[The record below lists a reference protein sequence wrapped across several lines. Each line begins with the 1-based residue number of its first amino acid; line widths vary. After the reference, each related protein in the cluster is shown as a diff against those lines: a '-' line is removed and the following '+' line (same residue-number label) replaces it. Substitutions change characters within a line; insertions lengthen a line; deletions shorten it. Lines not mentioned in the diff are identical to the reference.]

1 MGKREDIVF
10 ERLLNLYIKPR
21 QVLIPRKSLGQHK
34 LVKKDFLEKIGS
46 FAHKDDIVVEIGGGE
61 GNLTKILEKNSKLVI
76 SFEVDDRMY
85 EHLKKIIQF
94 GVVVKK
100 DFLQTRLD
108 EIYKIY
114 ENNNNDTVSIKGD
127 REKIIK
133 ILDQREKIK
142 IVSNIP
148 FYISSQLIHKIVL
161 EVFDIKSVHLLVQ
174 YEFAKKISSKE
185 GVENYSAISC
195 ITRFFFEPKI
205 EFVIPNFFFR
215 PVPEVNG
222 AFISLL
228 PKENHIKL
236 FYQDEKE
243 QEQKM
248 ILKFVDF
255 CYQTF
260 RRRKKLMSGK
270 RVYQLSPDEVFEE
283 FKKNLKSI

>member
-34 LVKKDFLEKIGS
+34 LVKKDILEKIGS
-46 FAHKDDIVVEIGGGE
+46 FAHKDDMVVEIGGGE
-61 GNLTKILEKNSKLVI
+61 GNLTKILERNSKLVI
-76 SFEVDDRMY
+76 SFEIDDRMY

-114 ENNNNDTVSIKGD
+114 ENNNDTVCIKGD
-127 REKIIK
+127 REKVRK

-174 YEFAKKISSKE
+174 YEFAKKISAKE
-185 GVENYSAISC
+185 GDENYSAISC

-215 PVPEVNG
+215 PIPEVNG
-222 AFISLL
+222 AFISLFT
-228 PKENHIKL
+228 KENHIKL
-236 FYQDEKE
+236 FYQDDKE
-243 QEQKM
+243 QGQKM

-255 CYQTF
+255 CYRTF
-260 RRRKKLMSGK
+260 KRRKKLMSGK
-270 RVYQLSPDEVFEE
+270 RVYQLSPYEVFEE

>member
-34 LVKKDFLEKIGS
+34 LVKKDILEKIGS
-46 FAHKDDIVVEIGGGE
+46 FAHKDDMVVEIGGGE
-61 GNLTKILEKNSKLVI
+61 GNLTKILERNSKLVI
-76 SFEVDDRMY
+76 SFEIDDRMY

-114 ENNNNDTVSIKGD
+114 ENNNDTVCIKGD
-127 REKIIK
+127 REKIRE

-174 YEFAKKISSKE
+174 YEFAKKISAKE
-185 GVENYSAISC
+185 GDENYSAISC

-215 PVPEVNG
+215 PIPEVNG
-222 AFISLL
+222 AFISLFT
-228 PKENHIKL
+228 KENHIKL
-236 FYQDEKE
+236 FYQDDKE

-255 CYQTF
+255 CYRTF
-260 RRRKKLMSGK
+260 KRRKKLMSGK
-270 RVYQLSPDEVFEE
+270 RVFQLSPDEVFEE